1 MLDEVRAAMRL
12 KRFSSRTEKAYVR
25 WIVRFIRFH
34 EMRHPDEMGG
44 PGATRLLSWLATRRR
59 VSAST
64 QNQAL
69 AAILFLYRN
78 VLGVELPWLD
88 EMVRAKR
95 SRNLPVVLS
104 RGEVAELMQKM
115 TGTSKLMAQVMYG
128 SGLRLLECCRLR
140 VKDLDFSRNQI
151 IVRKGKGAKDRVT
164 LLPHGVRVQLEN
176 QVEQVKR
183 RHRKDLKKGAGW
195 VLLEESLE
203 RKYPTAGLEI
213 GWQWVF
219 PGTRIIREGNSGRLF
234 RHHIHETVLQ
244 RAVKEAALKA
254 GLVKR
259 VTTHT
264 LRHSFATHL
273 LEAGYDIRTIQK
285 LLGHKDIRTTM
296 IYTHVLDS
304 GPLGVRSP
312 LDGL

>member
-34 EMRHPDEMGG
+34 DMRHPDEMGG
-44 PGATRLLSWLATRRR
+44 PEVTRFLSWLATQRK

-69 AAILFLYRN
+69 AAILFLYRH
-78 VLGVELPWLD
+78 VLGAELPWLD

-95 SRNLPVVLS
+95 SRNFPVVLS

-183 RHRKDLKKGAGW
+183 RHKRDLKKGAGW
-195 VLLEESLE
+195 VLLEEGLE
-203 RKYPTAGLEI
+203 RKYPTAGLEV

-219 PGTRIIREGNSGRLF
+219 PGTRIIREEKSGRLF